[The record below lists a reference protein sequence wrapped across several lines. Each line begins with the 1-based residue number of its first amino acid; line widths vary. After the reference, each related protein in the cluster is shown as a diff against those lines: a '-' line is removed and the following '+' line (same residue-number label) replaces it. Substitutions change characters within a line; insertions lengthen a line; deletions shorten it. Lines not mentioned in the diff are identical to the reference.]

1 MNEADKFLQEHLAK
15 AQRNAQPSSPAR
27 PTVQARPSTS
37 ANSSYGMNARFQQ
50 QTNTSSAYEHTYVQ
64 RDEGYAMPQGV
75 QHSVSM
81 GEAIKRFWTNWK
93 SDGRS
98 SRSEYWKWMLINL
111 IVYFILGFVSGMMQ
125 WDDRLLSG
133 LWSLA
138 IFAPSIAIVCR
149 RLHDTGRS
157 GGWFF
162 ISFIPFIGWIILW
175 VLLAIPSEP
184 HENQYGPVPNV
195 R

>member
-1 MNEADKFLQEHLAK
+1 MNEADKFLQDYLAQE
-15 AQRNAQPSSPAR
+15 QRKTQQ
-27 PTVQARPSTS
+27 TQATPPRGTPVNPRPSYGVNARVQQTKQSES
-37 ANSSYGMNARFQQ
+37 AYYQASATPPPKSSYAA
-50 QTNTSSAYEHTYVQ
+50 S
-64 RDEGYAMPQGV
+64 QGE
-75 QHSVSM
+75 QYSVSM
-81 GEAIKRFWTNWK
+81 GEAIKRFWSNW
-93 SDGRS
+93 STDGRA
-98 SRSEYWKWMLINL
+98 SRSEYWKWMLVNL
-111 IVYFILGFVSGMMQ
+111 IVFFILGFISGMMQ

-138 IFAPSIAIVCR
+138 IFGPSIAIIWR

-157 GGWFF
+157 GAWFW

-175 VLLAIPSEP
+175 ILLAIPSDP